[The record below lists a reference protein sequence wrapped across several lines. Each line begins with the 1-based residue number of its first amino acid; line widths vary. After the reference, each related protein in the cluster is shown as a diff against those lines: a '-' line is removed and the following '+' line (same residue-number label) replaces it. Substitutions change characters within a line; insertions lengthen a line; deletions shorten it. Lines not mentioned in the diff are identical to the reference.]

1 VHCARGDRGWRP
13 RWWDHRLRQDA
24 PIVDGV
30 VSRVRIV
37 ARRHALFGQ
46 VLPVVA
52 LRSGRGPR
60 FVVVRLPDGRRRS
73 ILRSITD
80 LGSEPFPEGRDS
92 VDQSLRV
99 SVRTL
104 LPLARI
110 LAARPLSGICDA
122 SVSFA
127 DADAPTGSDRKI
139 TSDGSN
145 SGGTLGGVTSGSQDA
160 GRLDCREYDEA
171 DDSGRS
177 GGAT

>member
-1 VHCARGDRGWRP
+1 MNGPACSVRRS
-13 RWWDHRLRQDA
+13 RQDA

-30 VSRVRIV
+30 VSHVRIV
-37 ARRHALFGQ
+37 SRRHALFGQ

-110 LAARPLSGICDA
+110 LAARPLSAEGICDA
-122 SVSFA
+122 SVSFV

-139 TSDGSN
+139 TTGGSN

-177 GGAT
+177 RGAT